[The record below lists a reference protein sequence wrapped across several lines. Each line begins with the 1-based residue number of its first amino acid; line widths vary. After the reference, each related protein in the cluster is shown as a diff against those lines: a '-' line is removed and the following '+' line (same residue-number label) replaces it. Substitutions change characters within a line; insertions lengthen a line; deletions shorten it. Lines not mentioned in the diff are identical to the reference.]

1 VIIAALGKNTPLLR
15 KKLDVLRYYN
25 KLGAGKRL
33 TTEEVDLLSIR
44 DSQQWY
50 FLSLTLTEIEVHFKK
65 KNARSLY
72 RSVTGATA
80 PANMTTQKIIKAIL
94 STLLRFLGS
103 I

>member
-1 VIIAALGKNTPLLR
+1 MIIAALGKNTPLLR

-25 KLGAGKRL
+25 KLGAGERL
-33 TTEEVDLLSIR
+33 STEELDLLSIR
-44 DSQQWY
+44 DSQWF

-65 KNARSLY
+65 KDARSLY

-94 STLLRFLGS
+94 STLFRFLGS
-103 I
+103 S

>member
-1 VIIAALGKNTPLLR
+1 MIIAAMGKNTPLLR

-25 KLGAGKRL
+25 KLGAGERL
-33 TTEEVDLLSIR
+33 STEEVDLLSIR
-44 DSQQWY
+44 DSQWF

-65 KNARSLY
+65 KDARSLY

-103 I
+103 S